1 MAKTPKWRKVVAEY
15 RKIRNVTKVAKQFNI
30 NRSTVYTYL
39 KRAETIK

>member
-15 RKIRNVTKVAKQFNI
+15 QKIKNVTKVAKKFNI

-39 KRAETIK
+39 RRAETVK